1 MPLASPLPE
10 WVGALT
16 LAEALSPFLGLGL
29 VIWLIRWLIVTAWPW
44 IRRVTQF
51 LDDWQGTPE
60 LPGHP
65 REPGV
70 PERLLTLETRLQ
82 RVEYQVQPNGGESA
96 YDAMRLAVAEL
107 DAKVDAYHG
116 SI

>member
-10 WVGALT
+10 WLGAVT
-16 LAEALSPFLGLGL
+16 LAELIAPWLG
-29 VIWLIRWLIVTAWPW
+29 VIAAVWLTRKAYTTVWPW
-44 IRRVTQF
+44 VRRVTRF
-51 LDDWQGTPE
+51 LDDWQGTE
-60 LPGHP
+60 ESPGHP

-70 PERLLTLETRLQ
+70 PERLLVLETGLQ

-107 DAKVDAYHG
+107 DAKVDAYHR
-116 SI
+116 